1 MYKIVGIFQLAFS
14 GSTLRALQ
22 SALGEL
28 RIGKIRKWPN
38 DPSLI
43 DTETNIY
50 KKCVIQ

>member
-1 MYKIVGIFQLAFS
+1 MYKIVGIFQSAFS
-14 GSTLRALQ
+14 WSTLRALQ

-28 RIGKIRKWPN
+28 GVSKIRKWPN
-38 DPSLI
+38 DSSLI